1 MVPAL
6 TGDTL
11 NSAAISQDEVSVLVR
26 CVVVLAVIAIAPRSM
41 SNRKLAVTLVSAGCL
56 RQQADSERFTLGAGV
71 MELGRAELR
80 KFDLRSHARLHL
92 AAVAEF
98 AGAAVH
104 MDAREGL
111 DIVFIDAIWAL
122 SAVILSNLDVGLR
135 LAISSSALGHV
146 YTAALDAYARAD
158 LLIEHV
164 MRERI
169 APCFVEV
176 ARTISKEP
184 GRA

>member
-1 MVPAL
+1 
-6 TGDTL
+6 
-11 NSAAISQDEVSVLVR
+11 
-26 CVVVLAVIAIAPRSM
+26 
-41 SNRKLAVTLVSAGCL
+41 
-56 RQQADSERFTLGAGV
+56 

-122 SAVILSNLDVGLR
+122 SAVILSNLDVGC
-135 LAISSSALGHV
+135 
-146 YTAALDAYARAD
+146 
-158 LLIEHV
+158 
-164 MRERI
+164 RI
-169 APCFVEV
+169 AACHFF
-176 ARTISKEP
+176 ISP
-184 GRA
+184 GTRVHRRFGCIRAC